1 MVAGRILRMSG
12 GGKGAGQKDR
22 KRKARKTHE
31 RHRPYLIGNGSAGRR
46 PAQKRGRKPKKAAKT
61 YHGGPLGQ
69 MNYRSFSR
77 GRGSAENDT
86 RPVKSRVVQAS
97 GRNFP
102 SRLFD
107 PWRRPIRIYRL
118 RLRGRRRL
126 THRGGRFGGG
136 LIRRCRLLVGIDRLR
151 WRRRFAHRRL

>member
-1 MVAGRILRMSG
+1 MARPEAPRPEKGPKAEESRQNLAWRPPRPNELSVIL
-12 GGKGAGQKDR
+12 
-22 KRKARKTHE
+22 AR
-31 RHRPYLIGNGSAGRR
+31 P
-46 PAQKRGRKPKKAAKT
+46 
-61 YHGGPLGQ
+61 
-69 MNYRSFSR
+69 
-77 GRGSAENDT
+77 GSAENDT

-107 PWRRPIRIYRL
+107 PWRRPIGIYRL

-126 THRGGRFGGG
+126 PHRGGRFGGG
-136 LIRRCRLLVGIDRLR
+136 LIRRCWLLVGIDRLR